1 MKNTPK
7 YTFLLLFLI
16 GNLATSCQPNQSK
29 GGIKQSANTAEITQK
44 WLDVAYA
51 PTSAAQKMDIY
62 LPNEKRDKYPVIV
75 HIHGGAFLMG
85 DKADGQ
91 LTPVLAALQ
100 RGYAVVSINYR
111 LTGEAKFPA
120 QIQDVKA
127 AIRFIRANAD
137 KYALKTDKIAVWGG
151 SAGGYL
157 SALAGTSDGIAN
169 LDDASLGNPTQSSR
183 VQAVVDWFGPIN
195 FLTMDAH
202 FKVSNKGKQDHDNAD
217 SPESR
222 LWGKPIQTIPEL
234 VKTANPETYISANNP
249 PFFIQHGSIDKLV
262 PTQQSVEFAEKLT
275 AILGKDKVT
284 MEVLEGANHGGPAFG
299 TPENLAKVFDFLDK
313 YIKN

>member
-1 MKNTPK
+1 MKSALK
-7 YTFLLLFLI
+7 YTFFSLLLL
-16 GNLATSCQPNQSK
+16 GNLATSCQPK
-29 GGIKQSANTAEITQK
+29 GSIEKSANTDGVTQK

-51 PTSAAQKMDIY
+51 TTSKAQKMDIY
-62 LPNEKRDKYPVIV
+62 LPNEKQKKYPVIV

-91 LTPVLAALQ
+91 LTPVLAALA
-100 RGYAVVSINYR
+100 RGYAVISINYR

-137 KYALKTDKIAVWGG
+137 TYDLKTDKIAVWGG
-151 SAGGYL
+151 SAGGHL
-157 SALAGTSDGIAN
+157 SALVATSGDVTD
-169 LDDASLGNPTQSSR
+169 LEDLTLGNPTQSSR

-202 FKVSNKGKQDHDNAD
+202 FKATGKGEQNHNAAD

-222 LWGKPIQTIPEL
+222 LWGKAIQTIPDS
-234 VKTANPETYISANNP
+234 VKMANPETYISVDDP
-249 PFFIQHGSIDKLV
+249 VFFIQHGSIDKLV

-275 AILGKDKVT
+275 AILGQDKVA

-299 TPENLAKVFDFLDK
+299 TPENLAKVFRFLDK
-313 YIKN
+313 HLKN

>member
-1 MKNTPK
+1 MKNAPK
-7 YTFLLLFLI
+7 YILSTLVLLSH
-16 GNLATSCQPNQSK
+16 LATSCQPK
-29 GGIKQSANTAEITQK
+29 GGIEKSANTEGVTQK
-44 WLDVAYA
+44 WLNVAYA
-51 PTSAAQKMDIY
+51 TTSTAQKMDIY
-62 LPNEKRDKYPVIV
+62 LPNEKQDKYPVIV

-111 LTGEAKFPA
+111 LTGEAKFPT

-151 SAGGYL
+151 SAGGHL
-157 SALAGTSDGIAN
+157 SALAATSGDIKE
-169 LDDASLGNPTQSSR
+169 LEDLTLGNPTQSSR

-202 FKVSNKGKQDHDNAD
+202 FKASGKGKPDHNDAD

-222 LWGKPIQTIPEL
+222 LWGKAIQMIPDS
-234 VKTANPETYISANNP
+234 VKTANPETYISADDP

-275 AILGKDKVT
+275 AILGVEKLT
-284 MEVLEGANHGGPAFG
+284 FEILEGANHGGPAFG
-299 TPENLAKVFDFLDK
+299 TPENLTKVFAFLDK
-313 YIKN
+313 YLKN

>member
-1 MKNTPK
+1 MKNAPK
-7 YTFLLLFLI
+7 YILSTLVLLSH
-16 GNLATSCQPNQSK
+16 LATSCQPK
-29 GGIKQSANTAEITQK
+29 GGIEKSANTEGVTQK
-44 WLDVAYA
+44 WLNVAYA
-51 PTSAAQKMDIY
+51 TTSTAQKMDIY
-62 LPNEKRDKYPVIV
+62 LPNEKQDKYPVIV

-91 LTPVLAALQ
+91 LTPVLASLQ

-151 SAGGYL
+151 SAGGHL
-157 SALAGTSDGIAN
+157 SALAATSGDIKE
-169 LDDASLGNPTQSSR
+169 LEDLTLGNPTQSSR

-202 FKVSNKGKQDHDNAD
+202 FKASGKGKPDHNDAD

-222 LWGKPIQTIPEL
+222 LWGKAIQTIPDS
-234 VKTANPETYISANNP
+234 VKTANPETYISADDP

-275 AILGKDKVT
+275 AILGVEKVT
-284 MEVLEGANHGGPAFG
+284 FEILEGANHGGTAFG
-299 TPENLAKVFDFLDK
+299 TPENLTKVFAFLDK
-313 YIKN
+313 YLKN

>member
-1 MKNTPK
+1 MKSAFK
-7 YTFLLLFLI
+7 YTFFSLLLL
-16 GNLATSCQPNQSK
+16 GNLATSCQPK
-29 GGIKQSANTAEITQK
+29 GSIEKSANTDGVTQK

-51 PTSAAQKMDIY
+51 TTSRAQKMDIY
-62 LPNEKRDKYPVIV
+62 LPNEKQKKYPVIV

-91 LTPVLAALQ
+91 LTPVLAALA
-100 RGYAVVSINYR
+100 RGYAVISINYR

-137 KYALKTDKIAVWGG
+137 KYDLKTDKIAVWGG
-151 SAGGYL
+151 SAGGHL
-157 SALAGTSDGIAN
+157 SALVATSGDVTD
-169 LDDASLGNPTQSSR
+169 LEDLTLGNPTQSSR

-202 FKVSNKGKQDHDNAD
+202 FKATGKGQQNHNDAD

-222 LWGKPIQTIPEL
+222 LWGKAIQTIPDS
-234 VKTANPETYISANNP
+234 VKMANPETYISVDDP
-249 PFFIQHGSIDKLV
+249 VFFIQHGSIDKLV
-262 PTQQSVEFAEKLT
+262 PTQQSVDFAEKLT
-275 AILGKDKVT
+275 ANLGQVKVV

-299 TPENLAKVFDFLDK
+299 TPENLAKVFRFLDK
-313 YIKN
+313 HLKN

>member
-1 MKNTPK
+1 MKNAPK
-7 YTFLLLFLI
+7 YILSTLVLLSH
-16 GNLATSCQPNQSK
+16 LATSCQPK
-29 GGIKQSANTAEITQK
+29 GGIEKSANTEGVTQK
-44 WLDVAYA
+44 WLNVAYA
-51 PTSAAQKMDIY
+51 TTSTAQKMDIY
-62 LPNEKRDKYPVIV
+62 LPNEKQDKYPVIV

-111 LTGEAKFPA
+111 LTGEAKFPT

-151 SAGGYL
+151 SAGGHL
-157 SALAGTSDGIAN
+157 SALAATSGDIKE
-169 LDDASLGNPTQSSR
+169 LEDLTLGNPTQSSR

-202 FKVSNKGKQDHDNAD
+202 FKASGKGKPDHNDAD

-222 LWGKPIQTIPEL
+222 LWGKAIQMIPDS
-234 VKTANPETYISANNP
+234 VKTANPETYISADDP

-275 AILGKDKVT
+275 AILGVEKVT
-284 MEVLEGANHGGPAFG
+284 FEILEGANHGGPAFG
-299 TPENLAKVFDFLDK
+299 TPENLTKVFAFLDK
-313 YIKN
+313 YLKN

>member
-1 MKNTPK
+1 MKSALK
-7 YTFLLLFLI
+7 YTFFSLLLL
-16 GNLATSCQPNQSK
+16 GNLATSCQPK
-29 GGIKQSANTAEITQK
+29 GSIEKSANTDGVTQK

-51 PTSAAQKMDIY
+51 TTSKAQKMDIY
-62 LPNEKRDKYPVIV
+62 LPNEKQKKYPVIV

-91 LTPVLAALQ
+91 LTPVLAALA
-100 RGYAVVSINYR
+100 RGYAVISINYR

-127 AIRFIRANAD
+127 AIRFIRANANT
-137 KYALKTDKIAVWGG
+137 YNLKTDKIAVWGG
-151 SAGGYL
+151 SAGGHL
-157 SALAGTSDGIAN
+157 SALVATSGDVTD
-169 LDDASLGNPTQSSR
+169 LEDLTLGNPTQSSR

-202 FKVSNKGKQDHDNAD
+202 FKASGKGKPDHNDAD

-222 LWGKPIQTIPEL
+222 LWGKAIQTIPDL
-234 VKTANPETYISANNP
+234 VKMANPETYISVDDP
-249 PFFIQHGSIDKLV
+249 VFFIQHGSIDKLV

-275 AILGKDKVT
+275 AILGQDKVA
-284 MEVLEGANHGGPAFG
+284 MEVLEGANHGGSAFG
-299 TPENLAKVFDFLDK
+299 TPENLAKVFRFLDK
-313 YIKN
+313 HLKN

>member
-1 MKNTPK
+1 MKNAPK
-7 YTFLLLFLI
+7 YILSTLVLLSH
-16 GNLATSCQPNQSK
+16 LATSCQPK
-29 GGIKQSANTAEITQK
+29 GGIEKSANTEGVTQK

-51 PTSAAQKMDIY
+51 TTSTAQKMDIY
-62 LPNEKRDKYPVIV
+62 LPNEKQDKYPVIV

-111 LTGEAKFPA
+111 LTGEAKFPT

-151 SAGGYL
+151 SAGGHL
-157 SALAGTSDGIAN
+157 SALAATSGDIKE
-169 LDDASLGNPTQSSR
+169 LEDLTLGNPTQSSR

-202 FKVSNKGKQDHDNAD
+202 FKASGKGKPDHNDAD

-222 LWGKPIQTIPEL
+222 LWGKAIQMIPDS
-234 VKTANPETYISANNP
+234 VKTANPETYISADDP

-275 AILGKDKVT
+275 AILGVEKVT
-284 MEVLEGANHGGPAFG
+284 FEILEGANHGGPAFG
-299 TPENLAKVFDFLDK
+299 TPENLTKVFAFLDK
-313 YIKN
+313 YLKN